1 LAAALQNYKPDE
13 ENVMTDVFDQIVAD
27 ADDFTGLTTDAGKE
41 LSDLIRE
48 VQGLDKD
55 VQTAEERFKDLKR
68 KRDRYLREVIP
79 NKMQEIGM
87 DKVEVNGS
95 VVSLS
100 TFVSGTMPKDP
111 LQKEAALN
119 HLRDIG
125 CEDFI
130 KNKITVLF
138 GLSEDNRAK
147 SIKADLEEQGMDV
160 GQETKVEPQT
170 LKKLIKER
178 YESGQNINLE
188 IFNAQIGTIA
198 KIKGN

>member
-1 LAAALQNYKPDE
+1 
-13 ENVMTDVFDQIVAD
+13 MTDVFDQIVAD

-178 YESGQNINLE
+178 YENGQDINLE
-188 IFNAQIGTIA
+188 MFNAQIGTVA

>member
-1 LAAALQNYKPDE
+1 
-13 ENVMTDVFDQIVAD
+13 MTDVFDQIVAD
-27 ADDFTGLTTDAGKE
+27 ADDFTGLTTEAGKE

-48 VQGLDKD
+48 VQGLDKE
-55 VQTAEERFKDLKR
+55 VRAAEEKFELLKN
-68 KRDRYLREVIP
+68 KRERYLVELIP
-79 NKMQEIGM
+79 TKMQEVGM

-100 TFVSGTMPKDP
+100 TFASGTMPKDP

-125 CEDFI
+125 CGDFI

-147 SIKADLEEQGMDV
+147 SIKADLEDQGMDV
-160 GQETKVEPQT
+160 GQETKIEWQT
-170 LKKLIKER
+170 LNKLIRER
-178 YESGQNINLE
+178 VENNQEIDLE
-188 IFNAQIGTIA
+188 LFNAYVGTRA